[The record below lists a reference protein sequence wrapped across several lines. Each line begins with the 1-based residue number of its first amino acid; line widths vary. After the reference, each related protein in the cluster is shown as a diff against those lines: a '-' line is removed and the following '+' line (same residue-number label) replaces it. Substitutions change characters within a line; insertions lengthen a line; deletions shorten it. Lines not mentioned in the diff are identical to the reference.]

1 MSEAPNSDDKDRD
14 YQIGTSSYRARPLEP
29 ALYIVATPIGNL
41 GDMTLRGIE
50 TLAAADI
57 IACED
62 TRVSRVLLDRYGI
75 SRRPY
80 AYHEHNAE
88 MAGPK
93 IIEAL
98 LAGKS
103 VALISDAGT
112 PLVSD
117 PGGRLV
123 PEAKAA
129 GIRVVPIPGA
139 SSVLAA
145 LTASGLFK
153 DAFYFA
159 GFLSSKQGQR
169 RAKLE
174 QLKTLD
180 AALVFFESPNRAA
193 STLADMVEVF
203 GPDRQASL
211 CRELTKAYE
220 TVTTLPLKELAAE
233 FDGEDRIRG
242 EVVLVIGSPQQDE
255 HVARSDDDIDALLRA
270 LSLEMSPSK
279 AAGEASR
286 MTGRPKG
293 ELYQRLLAMK

>member
-1 MSEAPNSDDKDRD
+1 MSEAHQSDEKDRS
-14 YQIGTSSYRARPLEP
+14 YQIGSSSYRARPLEP

-193 STLADMVEVF
+193 ATLADMVEIF
-203 GPDRQASL
+203 GPERQGSL

-242 EVVLVIGSPQQDE
+242 EVVLVIGPPRHDE
-255 HVARSDDDIDALLRA
+255 HVARSDEDIDALLKA
-270 LSLEMSPSK
+270 LSQEMSPAK

>member
-1 MSEAPNSDDKDRD
+1 MSEAHQSDEKDRS
-14 YQIGTSSYRARPLEP
+14 YQIGSSSYRARPLEP

-159 GFLSSKQGQR
+159 GFLSSKPGQR

-193 STLADMVEVF
+193 ATLADMVETF
-203 GPDRQASL
+203 GPERQGSL

-242 EVVLVIGSPQQDE
+242 EVVLVIGPPRQDE
-255 HVARSDDDIDALLRA
+255 HVARSDEDIDALLKA
-270 LSLEMSPSK
+270 LSQEMSPAK

>member
-1 MSEAPNSDDKDRD
+1 MSDGEARERD
-14 YQIGTSSYRARPLEP
+14 YQIGSASFRARPLEP

-41 GDMTLRGIE
+41 GDMTIRGIE
-50 TLAAADI
+50 TLAAADV

-80 AYHEHNAE
+80 AYHEHNADQ
-88 MAGPK
+88 AGPK
-93 IIEAL
+93 LIEAL

-103 VALISDAGT
+103 VALVSDAGT

-153 DAFYFA
+153 DSFYFA

-169 RAKLE
+169 RTKLE
-174 QLKTLD
+174 SLKALD
-180 AALVFFESPNRAA
+180 TALVFFESPNRAA
-193 STLADMVEVF
+193 ATLADMVDVF
-203 GPDRQASL
+203 GPEREASL
-211 CRELTKAYE
+211 CRELTKTYE
-220 TVTTLPLKELAAE
+220 TVVTLPLKDLASE

-242 EVVLVIGSPQQDE
+242 EVVLVIGPPLVDE
-255 HVARSDDDIDALLRA
+255 NVPRSDDDIDTLLRA
-270 LSLEMSPSK
+270 LVLEMPPAK
-279 AAGEASR
+279 AAGEAAR

>member
-1 MSEAPNSDDKDRD
+1 MTAAEPVDRH
-14 YQIGTSSYRARPLEP
+14 YQIGSASFRARPLEP

-41 GDMTLRGIE
+41 GDMTIRGIE
-50 TLAAADI
+50 TLAASDI

-62 TRVSRVLLDRYGI
+62 TRVSRVLLERYGI
-75 SRRPY
+75 SRRPF

-88 MAGPK
+88 HAGPK
-93 IIEAL
+93 LIEAL

-103 VALISDAGT
+103 VALVSDAGT

-145 LTASGLFK
+145 LTASGLLK
-153 DAFYFA
+153 DVFYFA
-159 GFLSSKQGQR
+159 GFLPSKQGQR

-174 QLKTLD
+174 QLRALD
-180 AALVFFESPNRAA
+180 AALVFFESPNRAVA
-193 STLADMVEVF
+193 TLGDMAEVF
-203 GPDRQASL
+203 GPQRPASL
-211 CRELTKAYE
+211 CRELTKTFE
-220 TVTTLPLKELAAE
+220 TVTTLPLKELVAA
-233 FDGEDRIRG
+233 FSAHDNLRG
-242 EVVLVIGSPQQDE
+242 EVVLVVGPPVEAQT
-255 HVARSDDDIDALLRA
+255 VARSDEDIDALLRA
-270 LSLEMSPSK
+270 LVLEMPPSK
-279 AAGEASR
+279 AAGEAAR

>member
-1 MSEAPNSDDKDRD
+1 MSDGEVKERD
-14 YQIGTSSYRARPLEP
+14 YQIGSASFRARPLEP

-41 GDMTLRGIE
+41 GDMTIRGIE
-50 TLAAADI
+50 TLAAADV

-62 TRVSRVLLDRYGI
+62 TRVSRVLLERYGI

-80 AYHEHNAE
+80 AYHEHNAHH
-88 MAGPK
+88 AGPK
-93 IIEAL
+93 LIEAL

-103 VALISDAGT
+103 VALVSDAGT

-153 DAFYFA
+153 DSFYFA

-174 QLKTLD
+174 SLKALD
-180 AALVFFESPNRAA
+180 AALVFFESPNRA
-193 STLADMVEVF
+193 SQTLADMVDVF
-203 GPDRQASL
+203 GPGREASL
-211 CRELTKAYE
+211 CRELTKTYE
-220 TVTTLPLKELAAE
+220 TVVTLPLKDLAGE

-242 EVVLVIGSPQQDE
+242 EVVLVIGPPQADQN
-255 HVARSDDDIDALLRA
+255 VLRSDDDIDTLLRA
-270 LSLEMSPSK
+270 LVLEMPPAK
-279 AAGEASR
+279 AAGEAAR